1 MHITI
6 ATAAGLVLAE
16 LIEEEDSDD
25 VILSPLAQSIA
36 VRLLVATSREMN
48 IVITLMLVGT
58 LLIIS

>member
-48 IVITLMLVGT
+48 ITITLMFPC
-58 LLIIS
+58 I